1 MALTPIFVSGDLSIP
16 ADQLDSWADIYF
28 EAKTADLMRVPFS
41 VFLSDPMRYIAEGGQ
56 PVVEAAQDDEF
67 LPLLPRQ
74 AEVATRIQ
82 EQWAREDAQRGS
94 HLTLVASR

>member
-16 ADQLDSWADIYF
+16 SDQLDSWADIYF
-28 EAKTADLMRVPFS
+28 EAKTAGLMHVPLS

-56 PVVEAAQDDEF
+56 PVSESAQDDEF

>member
-1 MALTPIFVSGDLSIP
+1 MAITPIFVSGELSIP

-28 EAKTADLMRVPFS
+28 EAKTAGLMHVPLS
-41 VFLSDPMRYIAEGGQ
+41 VFLSDPMRYIAEGDQSTG
-56 PVVEAAQDDEF
+56 EACQGDEF

-82 EQWAREDAQRGS
+82 DQWAREDALRS
-94 HLTLVASR
+94 NHLTLVASR